1 MIWARGWSGLPSHI
15 SIPNTCTFPY
25 PGRWRRK
32 ALETCLSLIP
42 PSSAPELGAQIRKVT
57 PARLICTVAVT
68 GEPDFSGDGGSAT
81 SAAINISAIAV
92 DGLGDGFIAE
102 PGMPGICEI
111 TPA

>member
-1 MIWARGWSGLPSHI
+1 
-15 SIPNTCTFPY
+15 
-25 PGRWRRK
+25 
-32 ALETCLSLIP
+32 
-42 PSSAPELGAQIRKVT
+42 
-57 PARLICTVAVT
+57 VAVT